1 MNSFEH
7 NQLVEILEGNA
18 WETRRRLLDFVNK
31 TSFVEEAEMK
41 PKQRTLTQN
50 SALHLFFSLV
60 AETLN
65 DAGLDM
71 KKTLKP
77 EVDIDWTPDG
87 VKNYLWRP
95 VQKAMLDK
103 ESTTELTKIEVG
115 QVYETLNRFL
125 GEKFAVH
132 VPWPHDPD
140 KENQLMKAMDM
151 AKEVDYPE
159 YELSPDF
166 G

>member
-1 MNSFEH
+1 MTSEEH
-7 NQLVEILEGNA
+7 NQLVNILEGNA
-18 WETRRRLLDFVNK
+18 WETRTRLLDFVNK
-31 TSFVEEAEMK
+31 TNFVEETEVK

-77 EVDIDWTPDG
+77 EIDIDWTPES

-95 VQKAMLDK
+95 VQKAMLGK
-103 ESTTELTKIEVG
+103 ESTTELTKLEVG

-140 KENQLMKAMDM
+140 KENQLIKAMDM
-151 AKEVDYPE
+151 AANAPYPE
-159 YELSPDF
+159 YIEPTL
-166 G
+166 